1 MHSEDMYLEIM
12 KKVISHQELTCDEIQ
27 DFISYV
33 RDDKVCDVQMAGFLG
48 AFLTKGYTPKEVAS
62 IAKALRRNCEPLHI
76 QVDDDLMDTCG
87 TGGGLS
93 TFNISTATAIL
104 ASVAGIRVAKSGSRA
119 ITSRSGTADVLEAL
133 GVAIELHPDAAAK
146 MIEEVGIAFLYGPQY
161 HPLMAKVM
169 PVEKNL
175 KVKTLFYTIVGPLV
189 NPAFANRHL
198 LGVCNENMMEVVTLA
213 GKELG
218 FKNMMCVHG
227 VDGLDEIS
235 LLGKTR
241 ISHLVNGEIST
252 YEIAPEDFGLTRCT
266 LDAIKSGNPN
276 ENAELIRSVFSGTN
290 RGAARDAIVLNTAG
304 SLIVGGKAT
313 NFTEGI
319 ALAAEILDSGA
330 AYRKLTELSEMSR
343 SLRRAA

>member
-1 MHSEDMYLEIM
+1 MHNDMYLEIM
-12 KKVISHQELTCDEIQ
+12 KKVTSHQELTYDEIHE
-27 DFISYV
+27 FIVYV
-33 RDDKVCDVQMAGFLG
+33 RDGNVCDVQIAGFLG
-48 AFLTKGYTPKEVAS
+48 AFLTKGYTSNEVAS
-62 IAKALRRNCEPLHI
+62 IAKALRNNCEPLRP

-93 TFNISTATAIL
+93 TFNISTATAII
-104 ASVAGIRVAKSGSRA
+104 ASAAGIRVAKSGSRA
-119 ITSRSGTADVLEAL
+119 ITSSTGTADVLEAL
-133 GVAIELHPDAAAK
+133 GVVIELHPDDAK
-146 MIEEVGIAFLYGPQY
+146 RMIEEFGIAFLYGPQY

-175 KVKTLFYTIVGPLV
+175 KVKTLFYTIIGPLV
-189 NPAFANRHL
+189 NPALANRHL

-241 ISHLVNGEIST
+241 ISHLVNGKIST
-252 YEIAPEDFGLTRCT
+252 YEIAPEDFGLARCT
-266 LDAIKSGNPN
+266 LDAIKSGNPT
-276 ENAELIRSVFSGTN
+276 ENAELIKSVFNGTN
-290 RGAARDAIVLNTAG
+290 RSAARDAIVLNTAG

-313 NFTEGI
+313 DFTEGI
-319 ALAAEILDSGA
+319 ALAIDILDSGA
-330 AYRKLTELSEMSR
+330 AYRKLLELGEMSR
-343 SLRRAA
+343 SLRRIA